1 MNKICGLPL
10 ILLLAIM
17 SSACSALDVPL
28 PGGPKP
34 IFHDEFVQGYTG
46 SWTLENDELGSTV
59 IVPEQLLIE
68 LNAANLVQYTML
80 KEPAFSDFEL
90 EVEAQL
96 VNGSPSSSY
105 GILFRMQGP
114 EEFYRFAITGN
125 GMYLLER
132 HDPFGVRHNFV
143 GDWRDTVA
151 INQGVGVTNILK
163 VVANGSNIAI
173 YVNDILL
180 EEVSDE
186 NYRSGNIALD
196 AGTFDGSGTLVSFDN
211 LSVFPP
217 Q

>member
-1 MNKICGLPL
+1 MNKIRGLPL
-10 ILLLAIM
+10 IILLGIL
-17 SSACSALDVPL
+17 SSACSAFDVPL

-68 LNAANLVQYTML
+68 LKAPNLIQYAML
-80 KEPAFSDFEL
+80 REPTFSDFAL

-96 VNGSPSSSY
+96 VNGSSSSSY

-132 HDPFGVRHNFV
+132 HDPSGTRHNFV

-151 INQGVGVTNILK
+151 INQGIGATNTLK
-163 VVANGSNIAI
+163 VVAEGSTIGI
-173 YVNDILL
+173 YVNDMLL
-180 EEVSDE
+180 EEINDDSYYV
-186 NYRSGNIALD
+186 GNIALD
-196 AGTFDGSGTLVSFDN
+196 VGTFDGSGTLVSFDN
-211 LSVFPP
+211 LSVYPP
-217 Q
+217 